1 MNHLESM
8 KGSSERFQS
17 CQATQLVLQG
27 PLALLLR
34 KSCADSV
41 CTSLHCLIASID
53 HFKVKQTAEL
63 IVE

>member
-1 MNHLESM
+1 M
-8 KGSSERFQS
+8 KGSRERFQS

-41 CTSLHCLIASID
+41 CTSLHCLID